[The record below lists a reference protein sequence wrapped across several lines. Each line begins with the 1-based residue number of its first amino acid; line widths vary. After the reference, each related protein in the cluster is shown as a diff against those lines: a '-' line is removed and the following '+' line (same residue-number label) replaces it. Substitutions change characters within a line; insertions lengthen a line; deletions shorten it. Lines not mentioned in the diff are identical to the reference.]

1 VRGTAPLI
9 VLVGALAGVGA
20 ARATEPVAIP
30 DEVEQA
36 RVTPDSARGWTPSGE
51 QKQALAQALHDF
63 LGEVDAGR
71 AEEAYAFFTEQNR
84 RLLTPQ
90 QFASEVS
97 QFNTLAGPLRARRIL
112 RIEWTKDPASA
123 PGPGIY
129 AAIDLSARYANVDR
143 SCGYLIFFQAPAGG
157 AFQVMRRETTFM
169 DNATAEQ
176 MEKGHS
182 KQYVEAQ
189 WRGIARVCPN
199 YQAQQSTQETLV
211 ESPPNEA
218 KAAIAYAS
226 PTEAL
231 AALKAK
237 PGVTVTVLPPQG
249 WIIVEDRETLTLWSF
264 TPSGH
269 YAHPSV
275 VKGTL
280 QQVGDQQ
287 PIRIRMDVM
296 CNADKAS
303 CDRLVREFQELNER
317 MKASLQGSDEPPPQ

>member
-1 VRGTAPLI
+1 M
-9 VLVGALAGVGA
+9 LVCALAGVGA

-30 DEVEQA
+30 DEFEQA

-84 RLLTPQ
+84 RLFTPQ

-112 RIEWTKDPASA
+112 RIEWAKDPASA
-123 PGPGIY
+123 PRPGIY
-129 AAIDLSARYANVDR
+129 AAIDLSARYANVER

-189 WRGIARVCPN
+189 WRSIARVCPN
-199 YQAQQSTQETLV
+199 YQAQQSTQEPLV
-211 ESPPNEA
+211 ESPRNEA
-218 KAAIAYAS
+218 KAAIGYAS
-226 PTEAL
+226 PAEAL

-237 PGVTVTVLPPQG
+237 PGVTVTVLAPQG
-249 WIIVEDRETLTLWSF
+249 WTIVEDRETLWSF

-275 VKGTL
+275 VKRTL
-280 QQVGDQQ
+280 QQVGDQLAIQ
-287 PIRIRMDVM
+287 MDVM

-303 CDRLVREFQELNER
+303 CDRLVREFQELDER